1 MEKGRK
7 KGKLF
12 TLVLGGIAVLG
23 IVGAIVYHSG
33 VFMKKDYIVQ
43 IDHAITAEDFLK
55 ADGKQVVNAKGEQ
68 VQLRGTNIG
77 GYMLREF
84 WMSPVKKTLEVR
96 DENSIYEMLEERFGT
111 EKMYELIGAWRD
123 GFFTEADFDNID
135 ALGANCIRL
144 PLWYRNLVDENGEFY
159 ENAFARIDWFLEQ
172 AGKRGMYVVID
183 MHGAPGSQ
191 NGKDISGV
199 DGESHQEETTYFF
212 FGEDADAHQAL
223 YLEIWKTIA
232 TRYAGNPIVAGYD
245 VLNEPFCEYRYNGTH
260 TENELHSVL
269 WDIYDRAYQTIRE
282 VDSEHMVIFEAVWD
296 PSDLPDPERMGWE
309 NVMYEYHNYNY
320 GDYDNLGGEQIKNM
334 QKKLNLIKLA
344 NYNVP
349 SYMGE
354 FCYFDNLDAWDEG
367 LKLLNDAGIHWTTW
381 TYKTTSGNGNWGLY
395 THPSD
400 LGKINFNRATEEE
413 ILAFCARLGE
423 SVPNEGLLEVVGK
436 YMKE

>member
-1 MEKGRK
+1 MKKSRK
-7 KGKLF
+7 KGTVLA
-12 TLVLGGIAVLG
+12 LVLGGIAALG
-23 IVGAIVYHSG
+23 IAGAIMYFTG
-33 VFMKKDYIVQ
+33 GFMKKDYIVQ
-43 IDHAITAEDFLK
+43 IDHAISSEDFLK
-55 ADGKQVVNAKGEQ
+55 AEGKNVVNAKGEQ

-84 WMSPVKKTLEVR
+84 WMSPVTKTLEVR
-96 DENSIYEMLEERFGT
+96 DESTIYAMLEERFGT
-111 EKMYELIGAWRD
+111 EKMYELIAAWRD
-123 GFFTEADFDNID
+123 GFFTEADFDNIE

-172 AGKRGMYVVID
+172 AGSRGMYVVID

-212 FGEDADAHQAL
+212 FGEDAAEHQAL
-223 YLEIWKTIA
+223 YLKIWKTIA
-232 TRYAGNPIVAGYD
+232 ERYVGNPVVAGYD
-245 VLNEPFCEYRYNGTH
+245 LLNEPFCEYRYTGTH

-269 WDIYDRAYQTIRE
+269 WDIYDRAYKTIRE
-282 VDSEHMVIFEAVWD
+282 VDQDHIVIFEAVWD

-334 QKKLNLIKLA
+334 QKKLALIKLA

-395 THPSD
+395 SHPSD

-423 SVPNEGLLEVVGK
+423 CVPNEGLLEVVGK

>member
-1 MEKGRK
+1 MEKKGRNGK
-7 KGKLF
+7 KTVILLGA
-12 TLVLGGIAVLG
+12 LVVLIVAVVLLCLR
-23 IVGAIVYHSG
+23 VT
-33 VFMKKDYIVQ
+33 MKADYITQ
-43 IDHAITAEDFLK
+43 IDHALSSDDFLK
-55 ADGKQVVNAKGEQ
+55 ADGKLVRNAKGEQ
-68 VQLRGTNIG
+68 VRLRGTNVG

-84 WMSPVKKTLEVR
+84 WMSPVTKTLEVR
-96 DENSIYEMLEERFGT
+96 DESSIYNMLEERFGT

-159 ENAFARIDWFLEQ
+159 ENAFARLDWFVEQ

-199 DGESHQEETTYFF
+199 DGESKQEETTYFF
-212 FGEDADAHQAL
+212 FGEDAAEHQEL
-223 YLEIWKTIA
+223 YLKIWTQIA
-232 TRYAGNPIVAGYD
+232 THFAGNPAVAGYD
-245 VLNEPFCEYRYNGTH
+245 VLNEPFCEYRYT
-260 TENELHSVL
+260 TTRSANEMHKVL
-269 WDIYDRAYQTIRE
+269 WDVYDRAYDAIRA
-282 VDSEHMVIFEAVWD
+282 VDPDHMVIFEAVWD
-296 PSDLPDPERMGWE
+296 PSDLPDPDDMGWE
-309 NVMYEYHNYNY
+309 NIMYEYHNYNY

-334 QKKLNLIKLA
+334 QKKLNLIRLA
-344 NYNVP
+344 DYNVP

-423 SVPNEGLLEVVGK
+423 SKPNEGLLEVVEK